1 MNPVLSCREDLEYK
15 NAGAFAA
22 WAEVY
27 DRQDNPLLHLEERF
41 LERMLPDTNDRSIL
55 DLGCGTG
62 RWLDR
67 LARLGT
73 PQCSIGLDASPE
85 MLAVAARRELPGTN
99 LINAL
104 LPTIPVSSASVDL
117 ILASFVLDYIDDLD
131 LCVSEMDRVLRD
143 QGDVFI
149 TDMHPRTAIE
159 LGWERRF
166 SLANS
171 KHVLTVHHRPIE
183 AVMQLMDQN
192 GFELFALH
200 EPCFGHTERS
210 IFYNHNMP
218 NEWQAAEEKPAV
230 YLLHFRK
237 GMEPRRQITQGH
249 LLIEGAQ
256 CVLGESEAISANVTI
271 YHENIENTYSCN
283 LEKDESRLRIN
294 LEGYVLFPGLINAHD
309 HLEFALFP
317 RLGAPPYGNATE
329 WALDIQERFAA
340 TIALHKRVPRATR
353 LWWGGLRNLLCG
365 VTTVCHHNPIDP
377 LLRDGGFPVK
387 VMTGFGWEHS
397 PQFAKDLCTAWEQTG
412 PEEPFIIHACEG
424 TDSIA
429 ASDLQV
435 LKEADAIGPRTVL
448 VHGLAL
454 NTDDIQYLNRH
465 GASLVAC
472 MSSNQFLFQQ
482 TASLEQV
489 RLIERLALGSDSPLT
504 AVGDLLDEIR
514 FCRDVI
520 GMSASMLYAA
530 VTEKPLRILRLKG
543 GERRIVP
550 GSPADIF
557 AVRAS
562 GLTPAE
568 QLASLSWQDVE
579 LVMVAGSVR
588 LASSEMLGR
597 LPVSCV
603 QGLNPIIV
611 DGVVRWLAAPTAQMF
626 QAAADILGPDSVS
639 LCGRSISVTEL

>member
-1 MNPVLSCREDLEYK
+1 MNPVLSFREDLENK

-27 DRQDNPLLHLEERF
+27 DRQDNPLLHLEQRF
-41 LERMLPDTNDRSIL
+41 LDRILPDTNGRSIL

-73 PQCSIGLDASPE
+73 PECSIGLDASPE
-85 MLAVAARRELPGTN
+85 MLAVAARRGLSRTDFIEAVLPS
-99 LINAL
+99 
-104 LPTIPVSSASVDL
+104 IPVSSASVDL
-117 ILASFVLDYIDDLD
+117 ILASFVLGYVDDLD
-131 LCVSEMDRVLRD
+131 LCASEMDRVVRD

-149 TDMHPRTAIE
+149 TDMHPCTAIE

-171 KHVLTVHHRPIE
+171 KHVLTSHHRPI
-183 AVMQLMDQN
+183 AAIVQLMDQN
-192 GFELFALH
+192 GFELLALH
-200 EPCFGHTERS
+200 EPCFGHPERA
-210 IFYNHNMP
+210 IFYSHNMP
-218 NEWQAAEEKPAV
+218 KEWQATEERPAV

-237 GMEPRRQITQGH
+237 ATKLRRQTTQGR
-249 LLIEGAQ
+249 LLIESAQ
-256 CVLGESEAISANVTI
+256 CVLGDGEAVSADISI
-271 YHENIENTYSCN
+271 YKRNIEKTYRRK
-283 LEKDESRLRIN
+283 LGKDDPRLRIN
-294 LEGYVLFPGLINAHD
+294 LDGYVLFPGLINAHD

-329 WALDIQERFAA
+329 WALDIQDRFAA

-353 LWWGGLRNLLCG
+353 LWWGALRNLLCG

-377 LLRDGGFPVK
+377 VLRDGGFPVK

-412 PEEPFIIHACEG
+412 SEEPFIIHACEG
-424 TDSIA
+424 TDSTA

-435 LKEADAIGPRTVL
+435 LKEANAIGPRTVL

-454 NTDDIQYLNRH
+454 NADDIQYLNRH

-482 TASLEQV
+482 TASLEQL

-530 VTEKPLRILRLKG
+530 VTEEPIRILRLKE
-543 GERRIVP
+543 GEGRIVP
-550 GSPADIF
+550 GSPADVF

-562 GLTPAE
+562 SLPPAE
-568 QLASLSWQDVE
+568 QLASLSWQAVE

-588 LASSEMLGR
+588 LASSEMLAR
-597 LPVSCV
+597 LPDSCV
-603 QGLNPIIV
+603 QGLNPITI
-611 DGVVRWLAAPTAQMF
+611 DGVVRWLAAPTVQMF

-639 LCGRSISVTEL
+639 LCGRRVSVTEL

>member
-1 MNPVLSCREDLEYK
+1 MNPVLSFREDLEDK

-27 DRQDNPLLHLEERF
+27 DRQANPLLHLEQRF
-41 LERMLPDTNDRSIL
+41 LERMLPDTNGRSIL

-73 PQCSIGLDASPE
+73 PECSIGLDASPE
-85 MLAVAARRELPGTN
+85 MLAVAARRGLSGTN
-99 LINAL
+99 FIEAV
-104 LPTIPVSSASVDL
+104 LPSIPVSSASVDL
-117 ILASFVLDYIDDLD
+117 ILASFVLGYVDDLD
-131 LCVSEMDRVLRD
+131 LCASEMDRVVRD
-143 QGDVFI
+143 QGDAFI
-149 TDMHPRTAIE
+149 TDMHPCTAIE

-171 KHVLTVHHRPIE
+171 KHVLTAHHWPIA
-183 AVMQLMDQN
+183 AVVQLMDQN
-192 GFELFALH
+192 GFELLALH
-200 EPCFGHTERS
+200 EPCFGHPERA
-210 IFYNHNMP
+210 IFYSHNMLK
-218 NEWQAAEEKPAV
+218 EWQAAEERSAV

-237 GMEPRRQITQGH
+237 ATKLRRQTTQGS
-249 LLIEGAQ
+249 LLIESAQ
-256 CVLGESEAISANVTI
+256 CVLGDSEAVSADISI
-271 YHENIENTYSCN
+271 YQRNIRKTYRRK
-283 LEKDESRLRIN
+283 LGKDDPKLRIN
-294 LEGYVLFPGLINAHD
+294 LDGYVLFPGLINAHD

-329 WALDIQERFAA
+329 WALDIQDRFAP

-353 LWWGGLRNLLCG
+353 LWWGALRNLLCG

-377 LLRDGGFPVK
+377 VFRDGGFPVK

-412 PEEPFIIHACEG
+412 SKEPFIIHACEG
-424 TDSIA
+424 TDSTA
-429 ASDLQV
+429 ARDLQV

-454 NTDDIQYLNRH
+454 NADDIQYLNGR

-514 FCRDVI
+514 FCRNVI

-530 VTEKPLRILRLKG
+530 VTEEPVRILRLKE
-543 GERRIVP
+543 GEGRIVP
-550 GSPADIF
+550 GSPADVF

-562 GLTPAE
+562 SLTPAE
-568 QLASLSWQDVE
+568 QLASLSWQAVE

-588 LASSEMLGR
+588 LASSEMLAR
-597 LPVSCV
+597 LPDSCV
-603 QGLNPIIV
+603 QGLNPITI
-611 DGVVRWLAAPTAQMF
+611 DGVVRWLAAPTVQMF
-626 QAAADILGPDSVS
+626 QAAADILGPDGVS
-639 LCGRSISVTEL
+639 LCGRRVSVKEL